1 MNIFNQL
8 FNTTVGGISMGGV
21 LAAMGLFIVALVY
34 LYNSLVRKRIRT
46 EEAWG
51 DIDVQLKRRYDLIP
65 NLVETVKGYAKHE
78 KETLEAVM
86 KARSQATAIN
96 VDASKITSENMQA
109 LSSAQSGLTGALG
122 KLFAVAEAYPDLKA
136 NQNFLELQ
144 RDLVDTEDKIQAS
157 RRFFNNTVKEYNTA
171 VDTFPSNIIARMFKF
186 EKKDFFQLAENDP
199 AKERVDVKF

>member
-1 MNIFNQL
+1 
-8 FNTTVGGISMGGV
+8 MGGV
-21 LAAMGLFIVALVY
+21 LAVGALIIIALVY
-34 LYNSLVRKRIRT
+34 LYNGLVRKRIRT

-78 KETLEAVM
+78 RETLEAVM

-96 VDASKITSENMQA
+96 VDASKITAENMQA

-144 RDLVDTEDKIQAS
+144 RDLVDTEDKIQAA

-171 VDTFPSNIIARMFKF
+171 VDTFPSNIIANMFKF
-186 EKKDFFQLAENDP
+186 EKKAFFQLAENDP